1 MKGMYEEALAVAKAA
16 LAAVGLAELEE
27 TLARGYAEAGYSGAM
42 SITVITKGEPVK
54 LNPMDKILFVE
65 PFYKIPKDLTK

>member
-42 SITVITKGEPVK
+42 SITVIAKGESVT
-54 LNPMDKILFVE
+54 LSPMDKILFTE
-65 PFYKIPKDLTK
+65 PFFKIPKDLKK

>member
-42 SITVITKGEPVK
+42 SSQLLLKVNW
-54 LNPMDKILFVE
+54 LH
-65 PFYKIPKDLTK
+65 